1 MATWT
6 EFAADAPE
14 LAAQAE
20 KRLIATGLMML
31 ATIRRDGS
39 PRVSPMEPVV
49 VDDKLVLHEDRL
61 WLGMMVDATKSR
73 DLQRDGRF
81 MAHCATVDKMVS
93 EDDVKFWG
101 VATTVTDHDKLASF
115 SDDIYRSTGYRFE
128 VGQFDAFEV
137 DLQGASS
144 VGMAGETMVV
154 RTWLAGK
161 GVTVTEKRN

>member
-20 KRLIATGLMML
+20 KRLVATGLMML
-31 ATIRRDGS
+31 ATLRRDGS
-39 PRVSPMEPVV
+39 PRISPMEPVL
-49 VDDKLVLHEDRL
+49 VDDALVLDDGRL
-61 WLGMMVDATKSR
+61 WLGMMGGATKSR

-101 VATTVTDHDKLASF
+101 VATVVTDHDKLTSF
-115 SDDIYRSTGYRFE
+115 SDDIYRSTGYRFD
-128 VGQFDAFEV
+128 VGQFDAFAV
-137 DLQGASS
+137 DLHGASS
-144 VGMAGETMVV
+144 VGMAGDVMVV
-154 RTWLAGK
+154 STWLAGK

>member
-6 EFAADAPE
+6 EFADAAPE

-20 KRLIATGLMML
+20 KRLVETGLMML
-31 ATIRRDGS
+31 ATLRRDGS
-39 PRVSPMEPVV
+39 PRVSPMEPVL
-49 VDDKLVLHEDRL
+49 VDDKLVLRDGRL
-61 WLGMMVDATKSR
+61 WLGMMAGATKSL

-81 MAHCATVDKMVS
+81 MAHCATVDKMVT

-101 VATTVTDHDKLASF
+101 VATPVTDHDQLTAF
-115 SDDIYRSTGYRFE
+115 AEDIFKSTGYRFE

-137 DLQGASS
+137 DLDGASS
-144 VGMAGETMVV
+144 VGVAGDAMVV
-154 RTWLAGK
+154 RTWRAGK

>member
-20 KRLIATGLMML
+20 KRLVATGLMML

-49 VDDKLVLHEDRL
+49 VDDQLVLREDRL

-73 DLQRDGRF
+73 DLRRDGRF

-101 VATTVTDHDKLASF
+101 VATPVTDHDKLASF
-115 SDDIYRSTGYRFE
+115 ADDIYRSTGYRFE

-137 DLQGASS
+137 DLHGASS
-144 VGMAGETMVV
+144 VGMAGETMIV

>member
-20 KRLIATGLMML
+20 KRLVATGLMML
-31 ATIRRDGS
+31 ATLRRDGS
-39 PRVSPMEPVV
+39 PRISPMEPVV
-49 VDDKLVLHEDRL
+49 VDDTLVLHDGRL
-61 WLGMMVDATKSR
+61 WLGMMNDATKSR

-101 VATTVTDHDKLASF
+101 VATPVTDTDRLTSF
-115 SDDIYRSTGYRFE
+115 ADDIFRSTGYRFE

-137 DLQGASS
+137 DLHGASS
-144 VGMAGETMVV
+144 VGIAGDAMIV
-154 RTWLAGK
+154 RTWLVGK